1 MFRKSLHEYIFAQ
14 QSNDDIY
21 SKYREHKTRMY
32 QSVNEATI
40 TKEIE
45 ADREIVYTPLSSISF
60 MYSLAS
66 KSFRTPL
73 IFSVGG

>member
-45 ADREIVYTPLSSISF
+45 AVYLPTVAAVLQKEIQKILNT
-60 MYSLAS
+60 
-66 KSFRTPL
+66 
-73 IFSVGG
+73 

>member
-45 ADREIVYTPLSSISF
+45 AVYLPTVAAVLQ
-60 MYSLAS
+60 
-66 KSFRTPL
+66 K
-73 IFSVGG
+73 